1 MKKIIFLLIA
11 AVMAIGFCACGS
23 TDDSSDSTWTR
34 TGTFTDENQ
43 NLLLIANPDDG
54 EHDGQWAVSVILAD
68 GDVHGWFLEQKGE
81 TLSGNLNSEIDDTD
95 SDYIVTISEE
105 GENGL
110 MMEVE
115 GGETYH
121 FTMKETPDYIALLKI
136 NTDGMGTIAYGPEG
150 SEVEFDEEFPTQSAT
165 ENIEE
170 PTNYVIK
177 AKPDEGWRFVKW
189 TKDGEDYS
197 TEAEITVEVSEDA
210 EYRAVFDTE

>member
-1 MKKIIFLLIA
+1 
-11 AVMAIGFCACGS
+11 
-23 TDDSSDSTWTR
+23 
-34 TGTFTDENQ
+34 
-43 NLLLIANPDDG
+43 
-54 EHDGQWAVSVILAD
+54 VILAD

-150 SEVEFDEEFPTQSAT
+150 SEVEFDEE
-165 ENIEE
+165 
-170 PTNYVIK
+170 
-177 AKPDEGWRFVKW
+177 
-189 TKDGEDYS
+189 
-197 TEAEITVEVSEDA
+197 
-210 EYRAVFDTE
+210 

>member
-1 MKKIIFLLIA
+1 
-11 AVMAIGFCACGS
+11 
-23 TDDSSDSTWTR
+23 
-34 TGTFTDENQ
+34 
-43 NLLLIANPDDG
+43 
-54 EHDGQWAVSVILAD
+54 
-68 GDVHGWFLEQKGE
+68 
-81 TLSGNLNSEIDDTD
+81 
-95 SDYIVTISEE
+95 
-105 GENGL
+105 
-110 MMEVE
+110 
-115 GGETYH
+115 
-121 FTMKETPDYIALLKI
+121 MKETPDYIALLKI